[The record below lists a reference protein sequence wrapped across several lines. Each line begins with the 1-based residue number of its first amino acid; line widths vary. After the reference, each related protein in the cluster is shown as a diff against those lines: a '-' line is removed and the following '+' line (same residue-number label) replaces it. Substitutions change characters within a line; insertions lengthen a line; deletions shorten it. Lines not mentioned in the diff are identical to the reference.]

1 MWLWL
6 EKRDASVGTIFRMYT
21 CKNQH
26 FDHNILAQKDCNHH
40 LEIKSPTVFSEKCVS
55 VIYNIPQLLLPQPLK
70 CCSSFWILICFFLCN
85 LLVFKMNIILSM
97 GIMSLCVSKLQIQ
110 NLAENTEVSVEP
122 LGKNYSPEYWLRCL
136 VSDLLIQRT
145 DIYQPFDVTHW

>member
-1 MWLWL
+1 
-6 EKRDASVGTIFRMYT
+6 
-21 CKNQH
+21 
-26 FDHNILAQKDCNHH
+26 
-40 LEIKSPTVFSEKCVS
+40 
-55 VIYNIPQLLLPQPLK
+55 
-70 CCSSFWILICFFLCN
+70 
-85 LLVFKMNIILSM
+85 M